1 MATPEYAR
9 SDGNANHLIELF
21 DAGRSQCR
29 SRWLWRCVKCKREY
43 ASALRLTELTCI
55 PNDPGIDYA
64 AAPELLAAVELCLKT
79 MAVVSP
85 EGAIAVLGAHDAIAK
100 AKGELWLI

>member
-21 DAGRSQCR
+21 DTGRSQ
-29 SRWLWRCVKCKREY
+29 WLWRCVKCKREY

-64 AAPELLAAVELCLKT
+64 AAPDLLAACIDMLAWHSTVN
-79 MAVVSP
+79 
-85 EGAIAVLGAHDAIAK
+85 H
-100 AKGELWLI
+100 

>member
-9 SDGNANHLIELF
+9 SGGNANHLIELF
-21 DAGRSQCR
+21 DTGRSQ
-29 SRWLWRCVKCKREY
+29 WLWRCVKCKLEY

-64 AAPELLAAVELCLKT
+64 AAADLLAALET
-79 MAVVSP
+79 AVAS
-85 EGAIAVLGAHDAIAK
+85 GKSWQGITAARAAIAK
-100 AKGELWLI
+100 AKGEL

>member
-64 AAPELLAAVELCLKT
+64 AAPELLAALKAMKAALAGKRLSAKECL
-79 MAVVSP
+79 P
-85 EGAIAVLGAHDAIAK
+85 AILAMHAAIAK
-100 AKGELWLI
+100 AKGE